1 MEDLLAKVA
10 RRANPMLAAA
20 DDADDDGDDDGSDA
34 EVAEVAARSG
44 RSGRFTPSPE
54 PEAEAAPTPPKV
66 HFGSTRRP
74 SISVAPKAVTGDSKL
89 YPGGSFRRKGGR

>member
-1 MEDLLAKVA
+1 
-10 RRANPMLAAA
+10 MLAAA
-20 DDADDDGDDDGSDA
+20 DDDADADDGDDDGSDA